1 MISPEVKKFLTFRN
15 KLIELLD
22 GSFSVCVDEYD
33 SSYLSGDSKEV
44 ADRVIKLI
52 EEYEENEKA
61 EN

>member
-22 GSFSVCVDEYD
+22 GSFDVIIDDHD
-33 SSYLSGDSKEV
+33 SCQLRGNPTFV
-44 ADRVIKLI
+44 ADRVIDLI
-52 EEYEENEKA
+52 KEYEENEKV